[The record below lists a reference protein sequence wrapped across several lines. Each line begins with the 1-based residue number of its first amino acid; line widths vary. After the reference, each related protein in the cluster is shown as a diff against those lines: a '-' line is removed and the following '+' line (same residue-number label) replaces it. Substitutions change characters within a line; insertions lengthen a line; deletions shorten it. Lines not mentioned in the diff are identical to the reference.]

1 MLIESLRILLLVW
14 MNGRKGI
21 KISKSL
27 YTAAEI
33 KAYKEEQIK
42 KQNGIDPILGIPFP
56 KGNICQ
62 DHDHFSQHCRGALH
76 FQSNAF
82 EGKVI
87 NAYVRCLGWLT
98 EVPLPVILRNLA
110 DYLEVDYTSSPYHNG
125 FLKKLKTM
133 FNALNA
139 FQQNKVLEK
148 LGVTQGSNPSKR
160 KELFS
165 KVILDREKGFEYIRD
180 VIYTVKES

>member
-1 MLIESLRILLLVW
+1 MTTD
-14 MNGRKGI
+14 
-21 KISKSL
+21 L

-33 KAYKEEQIK
+33 KKYKEQQIK

-62 DHDHFSQHCRGALH
+62 DHDHFTQHCRGALH

-98 EVPLPVILRNLA
+98 DVPLPTILRNLA
-110 DYLEVDYTSSPYHNG
+110 DYLEADYSSAPYHSG
-125 FLKKLKTM
+125 FMKKLKTK
-133 FNALNA
+133 FNSCNSK
-139 FQQNKVLEK
+139 QQDEILESLGYLKGKNTQERKEIFAKLVLDRK
-148 LGVTQGSNPSKR
+148 LGFDIIKGMID
-160 KELFS
+160 
-165 KVILDREKGFEYIRD
+165 KVKG
-180 VIYTVKES
+180 K

>member
-1 MLIESLRILLLVW
+1 
-14 MNGRKGI
+14 MN
-21 KISKSL
+21 KSL

-33 KAYKEEQIK
+33 KAFKEEQIK

-76 FQSNAF
+76 FQSNTF
-82 EGKVI
+82 EGKVF
-87 NAYVRCLGWLT
+87 NAYTRCLGWLT
-98 EVPLPVILRNLA
+98 DVPLPTILRNLA
-110 DYLEVDYTSSPYHNG
+110 DYLEVDYTANPFHNG

-133 FNALNA
+133 YNTLNA
-139 FQQNKVLEK
+139 KQQNEVLVK
-148 LGVTQGSNPSKR
+148 LGSTEGSNPAKR

-165 KVILDREKGFEYIRD
+165 KLVLTRSLGFDTIKSVI
-180 VIYTVKES
+180 TNVKEK

>member
-1 MLIESLRILLLVW
+1 M
-14 MNGRKGI
+14 
-21 KISKSL
+21 SKSL

-33 KAYKEEQIK
+33 KAFKEQQIE

-76 FQSNAF
+76 FQSNTF
-82 EGKVI
+82 EGKVF
-87 NAYVRCLGWLT
+87 NAYTRCLGWLT
-98 EVPLPVILRNLA
+98 DVPLPTILRNLA
-110 DYLEVDYTSSPYHNG
+110 DYLEVDYTDNPFHNG

-139 FQQNKVLEK
+139 SQQNQVLVK
-148 LGVTQGSNPSKR
+148 LGTTEGSNPAKR

-165 KVILDREKGFEYIRD
+165 KIILDRSKGFVYIRD
-180 VIYTVKES
+180 VINEVKEN